1 MPSVFTHSFIGI
13 AGSSFVNIK
22 NIKLK
27 FFLFSILCPVLP
39 DMDVISFK
47 LGIPYEHFFG
57 HRGFFHSL
65 FFAFI
70 LSLIVILIF
79 FRSKE
84 LIFKVKIGLLIYFF
98 VLTASH
104 GLLDAFT
111 SGGLGIALLAPFD
124 NHRYFFPYTPIKVS
138 PIGISAFFS
147 DWGIRVLIS
156 EFKWVWLPV
165 TGFLVLFKILKRAV
179 LKKRA

>member
-1 MPSVFTHSFIGI
+1 M
-13 AGSSFVNIK
+13 
-22 NIKLK
+22 
-27 FFLFSILCPVLP
+27 
-39 DMDVISFK
+39 
-47 LGIPYEHFFG
+47 
-57 HRGFFHSL
+57 
-65 FFAFI
+65 
-70 LSLIVILIF
+70 
-79 FRSKE
+79 
-84 LIFKVKIGLLIYFF
+84 
-98 VLTASH
+98 
-104 GLLDAFT
+104 DAFT